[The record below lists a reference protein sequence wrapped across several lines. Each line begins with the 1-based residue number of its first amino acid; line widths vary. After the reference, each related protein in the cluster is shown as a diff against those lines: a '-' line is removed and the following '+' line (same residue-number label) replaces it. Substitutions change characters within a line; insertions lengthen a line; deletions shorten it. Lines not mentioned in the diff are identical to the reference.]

1 MCECSKNDP
10 TMFFA
15 MLAAAGLLAVW
26 MICRGLKMKT
36 NNAVILIAV
45 VVLVAGVA
53 WFRSSRSAPDATGTE
68 VAAQADNPQG
78 PGASAPVQPGELPLE
93 QAHQAEENPSGP
105 ATAAPDIARLPRAV
119 DLGADKCIPCKQMA
133 PILAELRKEYEGR
146 AVVEFIDVWKN
157 PGAGELYGIRI
168 IPTQIFF
175 DAAGKEVWRHEGFL
189 PKADFVAKF
198 AEMGVK

>member
-1 MCECSKNDP
+1 MIV
-10 TMFFA
+10 
-15 MLAAAGLLAVW
+15 AAWKLLFGGWRMKGQATNGL
-26 MICRGLKMKT
+26 
-36 NNAVILIAV
+36 ILIAV
-45 VVLVAGVA
+45 IIVVGGVA
-53 WFRSSRSAPDATGTE
+53 WFRSSRPAPDATGTE
-68 VAAQADNPQG
+68 VAAQTGNPQG

-93 QAHQAEENPSGP
+93 QPPPAGENLSVPAATAP
-105 ATAAPDIARLPRAV
+105 ATAELPRAV

-133 PILAELRKEYEGR
+133 PILAELKKEYEGR

-157 PGAGELYGIRI
+157 PGAGDLYGIRI